1 MRPVARSLLLLL
13 LGAALA
19 SVANAQSPAW
29 TIGVV
34 VSSSGAYADVGRPQ
48 ATAAERSGSALAQAG
63 IFGLPLR
70 IEVRDDGGDARR
82 AEALAAELADAGAVA
97 VVCCT
102 TPAATARVAEV
113 LDARATP
120 HLALA
125 DADLTGRF
133 WSFALVPDDRAR
145 LTAIAVDAAALG
157 KTGLAL
163 MTLSTPFGDAAL
175 VAFERAL
182 ADAGRS
188 LAGEARYPAEA
199 TVLTPEALW
208 IATRQPGAV
217 VVWGLPSDLPLAL
230 DALRRRGYAG
240 PVYVRAAALA
250 RAHWARLAPAGAAT
264 AVDDDP
270 WRGVRTPV
278 PPAALAG
285 RLAPD
290 HPHAGAVDAFVGRVL
305 GGDPG
310 AAGAEERAHMARV
323 DDALVW
329 LVEAFE
335 QVVALGL
342 DDAPTTRRLATR
354 DALVG
359 AGPRL
364 LAGGTYD
371 AREGDPRT
379 ALWQGLVVAGVR

>member
-1 MRPVARSLLLLL
+1 MRSVVRSLLL

-19 SVANAQSPAW
+19 SAASAQSPAW
-29 TIGVV
+29 SIGVV
-34 VSSSGAYADVGRPQ
+34 VSASGAFADVGRPQ
-48 ATAAERSGSALAQAG
+48 AVAAERSGAALARIG
-63 IFGLPLR
+63 VFGLPLR
-70 IEVRDDGGDARR
+70 IEVRDDGGDPRR
-82 AEALAAELADAGAVA
+82 AATLAAELADAGVVA

-113 LDARATP
+113 LDARSTP

-125 DADLTGRF
+125 DTDLTGRF
-133 WSFALVPDDRAR
+133 WSFGLAPDDRAR
-145 LTAIAVDAAALG
+145 LTAIAVDAADLG

-163 MTLSTPFGDAAL
+163 MTLTTPFGDAAL
-175 VAFERAL
+175 AAFERAL
-182 ADAGRS
+182 ADAGRT

-217 VVWGLPSDLPLAL
+217 VVWGLPSDLPVAL
-230 DALRRRGYAG
+230 DALRRRGYVG

-250 RAHWARLAPAGAAT
+250 RAHWARLAPGGPTVAIDG
-264 AVDDDP
+264 DL
-270 WRGVRTPV
+270 WRGVRAAV

-285 RLAPD
+285 RLDPD
-290 HPHAGAVDAFVGRVL
+290 HPHAGAVDAFVARVL

-342 DDAPTTRRLATR
+342 DDAPATRRLAAR

-359 AGPRL
+359 AGPRPM
-364 LAGGTYD
+364 AGGTYD

-379 ALWQGLVVAGVR
+379 ALWQGLIVAGVR